1 MPTQRHFVFALLGA
15 ALAGFAL
22 GPATLADERL
32 AGQYPLYF
40 LKVVDI
46 TVSSSGD
53 EAFRECGLDRK
64 ALIQGAAGPIAGT
77 AVKVSADGAE
87 ATYRIRLVLENDAQT
102 CTGYV
107 GSEVGL
113 QMPLDPPFRGQA
125 ITVYSPFVD
134 VILWRMEGLVRRPTA
149 DFADAVKD
157 LLEAQAEKFVSAW
170 KEAHDL

>member
-1 MPTQRHFVFALLGA
+1 MLTRRRLVLALFGA
-15 ALAGFAL
+15 ALAGLAL

-53 EAFRECGLDRK
+53 EAFRACGLDRET
-64 ALIQGAAGPIAGT
+64 LIQGAAGSMAATSLKISAEGAG
-77 AVKVSADGAE
+77 
-87 ATYRIRLVLENDAQT
+87 ATYRIRLILDREAQT

-107 GSEVGL
+107 GTEVGL
-113 QMPLDPPFRGQA
+113 QMPVDPPFRGQA
-125 ITVYSPFVD
+125 ITQYSPFVD
-134 VILWRMEGLVRRPTA
+134 VILWRAQGLVRRPTA
-149 DFADAVKD
+149 EFADAVKE
-157 LLEAQAEKFVSAW
+157 LLEDQAERFVGAW